1 MKILHITDSHGTVKS
16 PESRTDL
23 FYLTFLRK
31 LAEITYIVK
40 LQKIDMVL
48 HTGDLF
54 HLSRVSNKFMGQV
67 AEIIKSWG
75 VPVYVVPG
83 NHDIDGYT
91 IDTIDQTSL
100 GLLAKTGI
108 LTLLTRDNPIR
119 INTTQ
124 SNKTF
129 TIAISGQEYYANI
142 DTGDMSDFEMQ
153 QDEADINILAIHGY
167 IADTP
172 QHPNI
177 RCTYPK
183 DIITDADIILC
194 GHYHRSF
201 AMDVGDVSYYNPGSM
216 MRVEMTEYNK
226 THMPQYGILE
236 IELDKQGYVVYDYN
250 FHQFRIA
257 KPSSA
262 VFDFNSAGIIKKHGI
277 TLENFKTSIANTMQN
292 INVNTGVS
300 PLDTIKNTVNEYCNA
315 KSYDVNYIQKMI
327 SKSESIYNN
336 ASAMVT
342 DDDAIATK
350 GFIPA
355 NIPVKVKS
363 IDIENFQ
370 SHENTHI
377 DFDAGLNIIVGES
390 NNGKCVRGDS
400 YIKTESGLRQIKDL
414 FTETLIEDTFYNTD
428 ESVIVTGQTEKL
440 GALYYSGYK
449 KSVLFSLAD
458 GRELECSYEEP
469 LLVWNSE
476 KFCEEFKKACDLTT
490 NDLLIR
496 DVRPIIIDKSDN
508 NLQKID
514 WSYDK
519 TVYANY
525 LLQHENIS
533 NVNELQNKVDFSHA
547 SAYRNFYHRNKFNIS
562 LPKYLNAD
570 LAYIVGLID
579 GDGCISKGNY
589 CTCNEFLK
597 NEYTRIIKENFN
609 EDVEFTERKGL
620 LYTKGAN
627 GTFPLIVKGIM
638 KAKGQNA
645 NTKKVPQI
653 IKMSP
658 WYIQL
663 EYVKGIMDTDGSI
676 DKTGRLELSMNSKD
690 IVLFVKEFTESIGY
704 NGTLTKRGKS
714 WRYQFSH
721 SRFST
726 NHESLFRLPRKK
738 DREIQKEKLTG
749 LNKEIL
755 KGSAKW
761 FKSQN
766 ISFTREQ
773 RKQITGHTILDYNVR
788 DITVSA
794 YNTFISKADKLGIH
808 IERRIPEYH
817 TVCSINSIKENVCDL
832 YDVTNP
838 ISHTF
843 TANGFIVHN
852 TSLLRA
858 MDWVVDNQP
867 LGTDF
872 IMTGK
877 KYCKV
882 RITYDN
888 DNFIERYRTLKDTG
902 YYHVGFVDN
911 SGQDTYIEYKGFTNN
926 VPVEVMNVHQMPKIN
941 ITKNIET
948 HLNKLSQL
956 ERPFLIT
963 ENTNEKAAAIGRI
976 TGTNIVDVAIK
987 NIGSNI
993 TADKK
998 LLKANIK
1005 TKTELEAQKDLID
1018 INKLESLK
1026 TFYESALSKIKK
1038 LQDLYNSANNIKL
1051 TKENCDNNIVQY
1063 IKTIDDCQTIIKK
1076 KKEIDEAQELIT
1088 NINTMMNL
1096 LNKYKQC
1103 NESIKDLN
1111 TKINDCNKTII
1122 QKNTINSCDNAISK
1136 IQSLMIL
1143 LKKQAS
1149 VNGLIDSQKYAI
1161 NHFTKIISQ
1170 TKDYEEKETQIEMIR
1185 KMMNLY
1191 KRNQVIQ
1198 LNIQENSDDSS
1209 CILTMIGN
1217 LNSELEEH
1225 QNAMKEYVLSNKI
1238 CPCCGQ
1244 KITDKN
1250 VYSIINN
1257 FSKEG

>member
-31 LAEITYIVK
+31 FAEITYIVK
-40 LQKIDMVL
+40 LHKIDMVL

-54 HLSRVSNKFMGQV
+54 NLSRVSNKFMGQV

-75 VPVYVVPG
+75 VPLYVVPG

-100 GLLAKTGI
+100 GLLAKTDV

-119 INTTQ
+119 INVPQ
-124 SNKTF
+124 QNKSDITV
-129 TIAISGQEYYANI
+129 AISGQEYYANI
-142 DTGDMSDFEMQ
+142 DTGDMSDFEMR

-201 AMDVGDVSYYNPGSM
+201 AMDVGDVAYYNPGSM

-226 THMPQYGILE
+226 THIPQYGILE
-236 IELDKQGYVVYDYN
+236 IESDKQGYVVYDYK

-257 KPSSA
+257 KPGSA
-262 VFDFNSAGIIKKHGI
+262 VFDFNSTGVIKKHGI
-277 TLENFKTSIANTMQN
+277 TLENFKTSIVNTMQN

-300 PLDTIKNTVNEYCNA
+300 PLNTIKNIVNEYCNA

-327 SKSESIYNN
+327 LKSESIYNN

-342 DDDAIATK
+342 DNDAIATK

-377 DFDAGLNIIVGES
+377 DFDTGLNIIVGES
-390 NNGKCVRGDS
+390 NNGK
-400 YIKTESGLRQIKDL
+400 T
-414 FTETLIEDTFYNTD
+414 
-428 ESVIVTGQTEKL
+428 
-440 GALYYSGYK
+440 
-449 KSVLFSLAD
+449 
-458 GRELECSYEEP
+458 
-469 LLVWNSE
+469 
-476 KFCEEFKKACDLTT
+476 
-490 NDLLIR
+490 
-496 DVRPIIIDKSDN
+496 
-508 NLQKID
+508 
-514 WSYDK
+514 
-519 TVYANY
+519 
-525 LLQHENIS
+525 
-533 NVNELQNKVDFSHA
+533 
-547 SAYRNFYHRNKFNIS
+547 
-562 LPKYLNAD
+562 
-570 LAYIVGLID
+570 
-579 GDGCISKGNY
+579 
-589 CTCNEFLK
+589 
-597 NEYTRIIKENFN
+597 
-609 EDVEFTERKGL
+609 
-620 LYTKGAN
+620 
-627 GTFPLIVKGIM
+627 
-638 KAKGQNA
+638 
-645 NTKKVPQI
+645 
-653 IKMSP
+653 
-658 WYIQL
+658 
-663 EYVKGIMDTDGSI
+663 SI
-676 DKTGRLELSMNSKD
+676 
-690 IVLFVKEFTESIGY
+690 
-704 NGTLTKRGKS
+704 
-714 WRYQFSH
+714 
-721 SRFST
+721 
-726 NHESLFRLPRKK
+726 
-738 DREIQKEKLTG
+738 
-749 LNKEIL
+749 
-755 KGSAKW
+755 
-761 FKSQN
+761 
-766 ISFTREQ
+766 
-773 RKQITGHTILDYNVR
+773 
-788 DITVSA
+788 
-794 YNTFISKADKLGIH
+794 
-808 IERRIPEYH
+808 
-817 TVCSINSIKENVCDL
+817 
-832 YDVTNP
+832 
-838 ISHTF
+838 
-843 TANGFIVHN
+843 
-852 TSLLRA
+852 LRA

-877 KYCKV
+877 NYCKV

-888 DNFIERYRTLKDTG
+888 DTFIERYRTLKDTG
-902 YYHVGFVDN
+902 YYHVGVIKN
-911 SGQDTYIEYKGFTNN
+911 GQETYQEYKGFTNN
-926 VPVEVMNVHQMPKIN
+926 VPVEVMNVHQMPKIS

-976 TGTNIVDVAIK
+976 TGTDVVDVAIK
-987 NIGSNI
+987 NINSDI
-993 TADKK
+993 TTDKK
-998 LLKANIK
+998 LLKSNIK
-1005 TKTELEAQKDLID
+1005 IKTELESQKDLID

-1026 TFYESALSKIKK
+1026 TFYESALNKIKK

-1051 TKENCDNNIVQY
+1051 IKENCDNNIVQY
-1063 IKTIDDCQTIIKK
+1063 TKIINDCNIIIKD
-1076 KKEIDEAQELIT
+1076 KKEVDESQELIN
-1088 NINTMMNL
+1088 NINVMINL
-1096 LNKYKQC
+1096 LNRYKQC

-1111 TKINDCNKTII
+1111 DKIKFNNEII
-1122 QKNTINSCDNAISK
+1122 KQKNTIDSCDNAISK

-1161 NHFTKIISQ
+1161 NHFTKITSQ

-1185 KMMNLY
+1185 KMMDLY

-1225 QNAMKEYVLSNKI
+1225 QNAMNEYVLSNKI

-1250 VYSIINN
+1250 VSSIINN
-1257 FSKEG
+1257 FSKEV

>member
-31 LAEITYIVK
+31 LAEITYIIK
-40 LQKIDMVL
+40 LHKIDMVL

-54 HLSRVSNKFMGQV
+54 HSSRVSNKFMGQV

-75 VPVYVVPG
+75 VPFYVVPG

-108 LTLLTRDNPIR
+108 LTLLTRDNPIK
-119 INTTQ
+119 INAIQ
-124 SNKTF
+124 SNKNF

-142 DTGDMSDFEMQ
+142 DTGDMTDFEMQ

-201 AMDVGDVSYYNPGSM
+201 AMDIGDVSYYNPGSM

-257 KPSSA
+257 KPGSA

-300 PLDTIKNTVNEYCNA
+300 PLDTIKNTVNKYCNA

-336 ASAMVT
+336 ASAMVIDNDT
-342 DDDAIATK
+342 IATK

-355 NIPVKVKS
+355 NIPIKVKS

-377 DFDAGLNIIVGES
+377 DFDTGLNIIVGES
-390 NNGKCVRGDS
+390 NNGKTS
-400 YIKTESGLRQIKDL
+400 ILR
-414 FTETLIEDTFYNTD
+414 
-428 ESVIVTGQTEKL
+428 S
-440 GALYYSGYK
+440 
-449 KSVLFSLAD
+449 
-458 GRELECSYEEP
+458 
-469 LLVWNSE
+469 
-476 KFCEEFKKACDLTT
+476 
-490 NDLLIR
+490 
-496 DVRPIIIDKSDN
+496 
-508 NLQKID
+508 
-514 WSYDK
+514 
-519 TVYANY
+519 
-525 LLQHENIS
+525 
-533 NVNELQNKVDFSHA
+533 
-547 SAYRNFYHRNKFNIS
+547 
-562 LPKYLNAD
+562 
-570 LAYIVGLID
+570 
-579 GDGCISKGNY
+579 
-589 CTCNEFLK
+589 
-597 NEYTRIIKENFN
+597 
-609 EDVEFTERKGL
+609 
-620 LYTKGAN
+620 
-627 GTFPLIVKGIM
+627 
-638 KAKGQNA
+638 
-645 NTKKVPQI
+645 
-653 IKMSP
+653 
-658 WYIQL
+658 
-663 EYVKGIMDTDGSI
+663 
-676 DKTGRLELSMNSKD
+676 
-690 IVLFVKEFTESIGY
+690 
-704 NGTLTKRGKS
+704 
-714 WRYQFSH
+714 
-721 SRFST
+721 
-726 NHESLFRLPRKK
+726 
-738 DREIQKEKLTG
+738 
-749 LNKEIL
+749 
-755 KGSAKW
+755 
-761 FKSQN
+761 
-766 ISFTREQ
+766 
-773 RKQITGHTILDYNVR
+773 
-788 DITVSA
+788 
-794 YNTFISKADKLGIH
+794 
-808 IERRIPEYH
+808 
-817 TVCSINSIKENVCDL
+817 
-832 YDVTNP
+832 
-838 ISHTF
+838 
-843 TANGFIVHN
+843 
-852 TSLLRA
+852 

-877 KYCKV
+877 NYCKV

-888 DNFIERYRTLKDTG
+888 DTFIERYRTLKDTG
-902 YYHVGFVDN
+902 YYRVGVIKN
-911 SGQDTYIEYKGFTNN
+911 GKETYQEYKGFTNN

-1026 TFYESALSKIKK
+1026 TFYESALNKIKE

-1051 TKENCDNNIVQY
+1051 TKENCDNNIIQY
-1063 IKTIDDCQTIIKK
+1063 TKTIDNCQVIIKK
-1076 KKEIDEAQELIT
+1076 KKEVDNAQKLIT
-1088 NINTMMNL
+1088 NINIMINL
-1096 LNKYKQC
+1096 LDKYKQC

-1111 TKINDCNKTII
+1111 TKIKDYNKII
-1122 QKNTINSCDNAISK
+1122 KQKNTINSCDNAISK

-1149 VNGLIDSQKYAI
+1149 INGLVNSQKYAI
-1161 NHFTKIISQ
+1161 NHFTEITSQ
-1170 TKDYEEKETQIEMIR
+1170 TKDYEEKEIQIEMIK
-1185 KMMNLY
+1185 KMIDLY

>member
-31 LAEITYIVK
+31 LAEITYIIK
-40 LQKIDMVL
+40 LHKIDMVL

-54 HLSRVSNKFMGQV
+54 HSSRVSNKFMGQV

-75 VPVYVVPG
+75 VPLYVVPG

-100 GLLAKTGI
+100 GLLAKTDV

-119 INTTQ
+119 INVPQ
-124 SNKTF
+124 QNKSDITV
-129 TIAISGQEYYANI
+129 AISGQEYYANI
-142 DTGDMSDFEMQ
+142 DTGDMSDFEMR

-201 AMDVGDVSYYNPGSM
+201 AMDVGDVAYYNPGSM

-236 IELDKQGYVVYDYN
+236 IESDKQGYVVYDYK

-257 KPSSA
+257 KPGSA
-262 VFDFNSAGIIKKHGI
+262 VFDFNSTGVIKKHGI
-277 TLENFKTSIANTMQN
+277 TLENFKTSIVNTMQN

-300 PLDTIKNTVNEYCNA
+300 PLDTIKNIVNEYCNA

-327 SKSESIYNN
+327 LKSESIYNN

-342 DDDAIATK
+342 DNDAIATK

-377 DFDAGLNIIVGES
+377 DFDTGLNIIVGES
-390 NNGKCVRGDS
+390 NNGK
-400 YIKTESGLRQIKDL
+400 T
-414 FTETLIEDTFYNTD
+414 
-428 ESVIVTGQTEKL
+428 
-440 GALYYSGYK
+440 
-449 KSVLFSLAD
+449 
-458 GRELECSYEEP
+458 
-469 LLVWNSE
+469 
-476 KFCEEFKKACDLTT
+476 
-490 NDLLIR
+490 
-496 DVRPIIIDKSDN
+496 
-508 NLQKID
+508 
-514 WSYDK
+514 
-519 TVYANY
+519 
-525 LLQHENIS
+525 
-533 NVNELQNKVDFSHA
+533 
-547 SAYRNFYHRNKFNIS
+547 
-562 LPKYLNAD
+562 
-570 LAYIVGLID
+570 
-579 GDGCISKGNY
+579 
-589 CTCNEFLK
+589 
-597 NEYTRIIKENFN
+597 
-609 EDVEFTERKGL
+609 
-620 LYTKGAN
+620 
-627 GTFPLIVKGIM
+627 
-638 KAKGQNA
+638 
-645 NTKKVPQI
+645 
-653 IKMSP
+653 
-658 WYIQL
+658 
-663 EYVKGIMDTDGSI
+663 SI
-676 DKTGRLELSMNSKD
+676 
-690 IVLFVKEFTESIGY
+690 
-704 NGTLTKRGKS
+704 
-714 WRYQFSH
+714 
-721 SRFST
+721 
-726 NHESLFRLPRKK
+726 
-738 DREIQKEKLTG
+738 
-749 LNKEIL
+749 
-755 KGSAKW
+755 
-761 FKSQN
+761 
-766 ISFTREQ
+766 
-773 RKQITGHTILDYNVR
+773 
-788 DITVSA
+788 
-794 YNTFISKADKLGIH
+794 
-808 IERRIPEYH
+808 
-817 TVCSINSIKENVCDL
+817 
-832 YDVTNP
+832 
-838 ISHTF
+838 
-843 TANGFIVHN
+843 
-852 TSLLRA
+852 LRA
-858 MDWVVDNQP
+858 MDWVIDNQP

-877 KYCKV
+877 NYCKV

-888 DNFIERYRTLKDTG
+888 DTFIERYRTLKDTG
-902 YYHVGFVDN
+902 YYHVGVIKN
-911 SGQDTYIEYKGFTNN
+911 GQETYQEYKGFTNN
-926 VPVEVMNVHQMPKIN
+926 VPVEVMNVHQMPKIS

-976 TGTNIVDVAIK
+976 TGTDVVDVAIK
-987 NIGSNI
+987 NINSDI
-993 TADKK
+993 TTDKK
-998 LLKANIK
+998 LLKSNIK
-1005 TKTELEAQKDLID
+1005 IKTELESQKDLID

-1026 TFYESALSKIKK
+1026 TFYESALNKIKK

-1063 IKTIDDCQTIIKK
+1063 TKIINDCNIIIKD
-1076 KKEIDEAQELIT
+1076 KKEVDESQELIN
-1088 NINTMMNL
+1088 NINVMINL
-1096 LNKYKQC
+1096 LNRYKQC

-1111 TKINDCNKTII
+1111 DKIKFNNEII
-1122 QKNTINSCDNAISK
+1122 KQKNTIDSCDNAISK

-1161 NHFTKIISQ
+1161 NHFTKITSQ

-1185 KMMNLY
+1185 KMMDLY

-1225 QNAMKEYVLSNKI
+1225 QNAMNEYVLSNKI

-1250 VYSIINN
+1250 VSSIINN
-1257 FSKEG
+1257 FSKEV

>member
-75 VPVYVVPG
+75 VPFYVVPG

-292 INVNTGVS
+292 INVNTGIS

-355 NIPVKVKS
+355 NILVKVKS

-390 NNGKCVRGDS
+390 NNGK
-400 YIKTESGLRQIKDL
+400 T
-414 FTETLIEDTFYNTD
+414 
-428 ESVIVTGQTEKL
+428 
-440 GALYYSGYK
+440 
-449 KSVLFSLAD
+449 
-458 GRELECSYEEP
+458 
-469 LLVWNSE
+469 
-476 KFCEEFKKACDLTT
+476 
-490 NDLLIR
+490 
-496 DVRPIIIDKSDN
+496 
-508 NLQKID
+508 
-514 WSYDK
+514 
-519 TVYANY
+519 
-525 LLQHENIS
+525 
-533 NVNELQNKVDFSHA
+533 
-547 SAYRNFYHRNKFNIS
+547 
-562 LPKYLNAD
+562 
-570 LAYIVGLID
+570 
-579 GDGCISKGNY
+579 
-589 CTCNEFLK
+589 
-597 NEYTRIIKENFN
+597 
-609 EDVEFTERKGL
+609 
-620 LYTKGAN
+620 
-627 GTFPLIVKGIM
+627 
-638 KAKGQNA
+638 
-645 NTKKVPQI
+645 
-653 IKMSP
+653 
-658 WYIQL
+658 
-663 EYVKGIMDTDGSI
+663 SI
-676 DKTGRLELSMNSKD
+676 
-690 IVLFVKEFTESIGY
+690 
-704 NGTLTKRGKS
+704 
-714 WRYQFSH
+714 
-721 SRFST
+721 
-726 NHESLFRLPRKK
+726 
-738 DREIQKEKLTG
+738 
-749 LNKEIL
+749 
-755 KGSAKW
+755 
-761 FKSQN
+761 
-766 ISFTREQ
+766 
-773 RKQITGHTILDYNVR
+773 
-788 DITVSA
+788 
-794 YNTFISKADKLGIH
+794 
-808 IERRIPEYH
+808 
-817 TVCSINSIKENVCDL
+817 
-832 YDVTNP
+832 
-838 ISHTF
+838 
-843 TANGFIVHN
+843 
-852 TSLLRA
+852 LRA

-1005 TKTELEAQKDLID
+1005 TKTELEAQKDLIN

-1026 TFYESALSKIKK
+1026 TFYESALNKIKE

-1063 IKTIDDCQTIIKK
+1063 TKTIDDCQTIIKK
-1076 KKEIDEAQELIT
+1076 KKEVDEAQELIT

-1161 NHFTKIISQ
+1161 NHFTKITSQ

-1185 KMMNLY
+1185 KMMDLY

>member
-31 LAEITYIVK
+31 LAEITYIIK
-40 LQKIDMVL
+40 LHKIDMVL

-54 HLSRVSNKFMGQV
+54 HSSRVSNKFMGQV

-75 VPVYVVPG
+75 VPLYVVPG

-100 GLLAKTGI
+100 GLLAKTDV

-119 INTTQ
+119 INVPQ
-124 SNKTF
+124 QNKSDITV
-129 TIAISGQEYYANI
+129 AISGQEYYANI
-142 DTGDMSDFEMQ
+142 DTGDMSDFEMR

-236 IELDKQGYVVYDYN
+236 IESDKQGYVVYDYK

-257 KPSSA
+257 KPGSA
-262 VFDFNSAGIIKKHGI
+262 VFDFNSTGIIKKHGI
-277 TLENFKTSIANTMQN
+277 TLENFKTSIVNTMQN
-292 INVNTGVS
+292 INVNTGTS
-300 PLDTIKNTVNEYCNA
+300 PLGTIKNIIDEYCNSQ
-315 KSYDVNYIQKMI
+315 SYNVTHKQNMI
-327 SKSESIYNN
+327 LKAENIYNN
-336 ASAMVT
+336 AAT
-342 DDDAIATK
+342 TIIDNDAIATK

-377 DFDAGLNIIVGES
+377 DFDTGLNIIVGES
-390 NNGKCVRGDS
+390 NNGKTS
-400 YIKTESGLRQIKDL
+400 ILR
-414 FTETLIEDTFYNTD
+414 T
-428 ESVIVTGQTEKL
+428 
-440 GALYYSGYK
+440 
-449 KSVLFSLAD
+449 
-458 GRELECSYEEP
+458 
-469 LLVWNSE
+469 
-476 KFCEEFKKACDLTT
+476 
-490 NDLLIR
+490 
-496 DVRPIIIDKSDN
+496 
-508 NLQKID
+508 
-514 WSYDK
+514 
-519 TVYANY
+519 
-525 LLQHENIS
+525 
-533 NVNELQNKVDFSHA
+533 
-547 SAYRNFYHRNKFNIS
+547 
-562 LPKYLNAD
+562 
-570 LAYIVGLID
+570 
-579 GDGCISKGNY
+579 
-589 CTCNEFLK
+589 
-597 NEYTRIIKENFN
+597 
-609 EDVEFTERKGL
+609 
-620 LYTKGAN
+620 
-627 GTFPLIVKGIM
+627 
-638 KAKGQNA
+638 
-645 NTKKVPQI
+645 
-653 IKMSP
+653 
-658 WYIQL
+658 
-663 EYVKGIMDTDGSI
+663 
-676 DKTGRLELSMNSKD
+676 
-690 IVLFVKEFTESIGY
+690 
-704 NGTLTKRGKS
+704 
-714 WRYQFSH
+714 
-721 SRFST
+721 
-726 NHESLFRLPRKK
+726 
-738 DREIQKEKLTG
+738 
-749 LNKEIL
+749 
-755 KGSAKW
+755 
-761 FKSQN
+761 
-766 ISFTREQ
+766 
-773 RKQITGHTILDYNVR
+773 
-788 DITVSA
+788 
-794 YNTFISKADKLGIH
+794 
-808 IERRIPEYH
+808 
-817 TVCSINSIKENVCDL
+817 
-832 YDVTNP
+832 
-838 ISHTF
+838 
-843 TANGFIVHN
+843 
-852 TSLLRA
+852 

-877 KYCKV
+877 NYCKV

-888 DNFIERYRTLKDTG
+888 DTFIERYRTLKDTG
-902 YYHVGFVDN
+902 YYRVGVIKN
-911 SGQDTYIEYKGFTNN
+911 GKETYQEYKGFTNN

-976 TGTNIVDVAIK
+976 TGTDIVDVAIK
-987 NIGSNI
+987 NINSDI
-993 TADKK
+993 TTDKK
-998 LLKANIK
+998 LLKSNIK
-1005 TKTELEAQKDLID
+1005 IKTELESQKDLID

-1026 TFYESALSKIKK
+1026 TFYESALNKIKK

-1051 TKENCDNNIVQY
+1051 TKENYDNNIVQY
-1063 IKTIDDCQTIIKK
+1063 TKIINDCNIIIKD
-1076 KKEIDEAQELIT
+1076 KKEVDESQKLIN
-1088 NINTMMNL
+1088 NINVMINL
-1096 LNKYKQC
+1096 LNRYKQC

-1111 TKINDCNKTII
+1111 DKIKFNNEII
-1122 QKNTINSCDNAISK
+1122 KQKNTIDSCDNAISK

-1149 VNGLIDSQKYAI
+1149 VNSLIDSQKYAI
-1161 NHFTKIISQ
+1161 NHFTKITSQ

-1225 QNAMKEYVLSNKI
+1225 QNAMNEYVLSNKI

-1250 VYSIINN
+1250 VSSIINN
-1257 FSKEG
+1257 FSKEV